1 MEYKLQK
8 LFMAIYIVFGYIVY
22 PIIFICFSIV
32 MIFNKSIRK
41 GALSRLGFIYPKE
54 NNRNAVWIHA
64 VSVGEIV
71 AVKEIVFYLIERGY
85 SVYLSTTTVGGYDM
99 AKKNYGDKAEL
110 FYLTLDYPNMI
121 NKLIKIISPEYVMIT
136 EIEIW
141 PNMIYCLH
149 KKLVPVYM
157 INGRI
162 GRKEINGYKNFKFF
176 FKPYFNMYTKILA
189 QSQIDKKNMI
199 RVGMPEELITVTGN
213 LKYDINYSVNEEKID
228 DLESRIPANK
238 FVITLGS
245 SHDNEEEIILKA
257 IDYLGIKENIY
268 IVIVPRDISRGQE
281 IRNMSLRLGY
291 NLPLYMDYEDNSED
305 GIIINVIGE
314 LLNWYKLSDLVIMG
328 GTFIGNVGG
337 HNILEAIYFK
347 KPVIVGKYMYN
358 FIEIYEYMK
367 ECVFNCKDKNGIA
380 EVIKYAYEN
389 KEIRDSLSEKAYNLF
404 IQNNGASKRTMDI
417 IDKYQG
423 ISID

>member
-1 MEYKLQK
+1 MQK
-8 LFMAIYIVFGYIVY
+8 LFMAIYTAFGYIVY
-22 PIIFICFSIV
+22 PVIFIYFLII

-54 NNRNAVWIHA
+54 NDRNAVWIHA

-71 AVKEIVFYLIERGY
+71 AVKEIVFYLLERGY
-85 SVYLSTTTVGGYDM
+85 SVYLSTTTVGGYDI
-99 AKKNYGDKAEL
+99 AKKNYGDKVEL

-141 PNMIYCLH
+141 PSMIYYLN
-149 KKLVPVYM
+149 KKLIPLYM

-162 GRKEINGYKNFKFF
+162 GKKEINGYKNFKFF

-228 DLESRIPANK
+228 DLESIIPANK

-245 SHDNEEEIILKA
+245 SHSNEEEIILKA
-257 IDYLGIKENIY
+257 IDSLGIKEKIY
-268 IVIVPRDISRGQE
+268 IVIVPRDINRGQE
-281 IRNMSLRLGY
+281 IRNTALKLGY
-291 NLPLYMDYEDNSED
+291 NLPLYTNYENDSED

-337 HNILEAIYFK
+337 HNILEAVYFK
-347 KPVIVGKYMYN
+347 KPIIVGKYMYN

-367 ECVFNCKDKNGIA
+367 ECVFNCEDKNRIA

-417 IDKYQG
+417 INKYQG
-423 ISID
+423 ISVN

>member
-1 MEYKLQK
+1 
-8 LFMAIYIVFGYIVY
+8 MAF
-22 PIIFICFSIV
+22 
-32 MIFNKSIRK
+32 FNKPIRK
-41 GALSRLGFIYPKE
+41 GAFSRLGFIYPKE

-71 AVKEIVFYLIERGY
+71 AVKEIVFTLAEKGY
-85 SVYLSTTTVGGYDM
+85 SVYLSTTTVGGFDI
-99 AKKNYGDKAEL
+99 AKKNYGDKVGL

-121 NKLIKIISPEYVMIT
+121 NKLIKLISPEYVMIT

-141 PNMIYCLH
+141 PTMIYMLH
-149 KKLVPVYM
+149 RKLIPLYM

-162 GRKEINGYKNFKFF
+162 GKKEIKGYKNFQFF
-176 FKPYFNMYTKILA
+176 FKPYFNMYRKILA
-189 QSQIDKKNMI
+189 QSQIDKENMI
-199 RVGMPEELITVTGN
+199 RIGMPESLITVTGN

-238 FVITLGS
+238 FVITVGS
-245 SHDNEEEIILKA
+245 SHHNEEEIILKA
-257 IDYLGIKENIY
+257 IDSLGIKENVF
-268 IVIVPRDISRGQE
+268 IVIVPRDINRGNE
-281 IRNMSLRLGY
+281 IKETASKLSY
-291 NLPLYMDYEDNSED
+291 NLPLYMEYEKNSED
-305 GIIINVIGE
+305 GIIINTIGE

-367 ECVFNCKDKNGIA
+367 DCVFNCEDKN
-380 EVIKYAYEN
+380 
-389 KEIRDSLSEKAYNLF
+389 NLP
-404 IQNNGASKRTMDI
+404 KR
-417 IDKYQG
+417 
-423 ISID
+423 

>member
-1 MEYKLQK
+1 MIFIY
-8 LFMAIYIVFGYIVY
+8 AIYVILMYLFYPLIFIVF
-22 PIIFICFSIV
+22 SI
-32 MIFNKSIRK
+32 MMLFNKPIRK

-54 NNRNAVWIHA
+54 NNKNAIWIHA

-71 AVKEIVFYLIERGY
+71 AVKEIVFYLVEKGY
-85 SVYLSTTTVGGYDM
+85 SVYLSTTTVGGYDI
-99 AKKNYGDKAEL
+99 AKKNYGDKVEL

-121 NKLIKIISPEYVMIT
+121 NKLIKLISPEYVMIT

-141 PNMIYCLH
+141 PSMIYCLH
-149 KKLVPVYM
+149 KKLIPLYM

-162 GRKEINGYKNFKFF
+162 GKKEIKGYKNFQFF
-176 FKPYFNMYTKILA
+176 FKPYFNMYRKILA

-199 RVGMPEELITVTGN
+199 KIGMPESLIKVTGN

-238 FVITLGS
+238 FVITVGS
-245 SHDNEEEIILKA
+245 THSNEEEIILKA
-257 IDYLGIKENIY
+257 INSLGIKENIF
-268 IVIVPRDISRGQE
+268 IVIVPRDINRGNE
-281 IRNMSLRLGY
+281 IKEIAAKLGY
-291 NLPLYMDYEDNSED
+291 NLPLYMEYETNSED
-305 GIIINVIGE
+305 GIIINTIGE

-347 KPVIVGKYMYN
+347 KPVIVGRYMYN

-367 ECVFNCKDKNGIA
+367 ECVFNCEDKNKLA
-380 EVIKYAYEN
+380 EIIKYAYEN
-389 KEIRDSLSEKAYNLF
+389 KDIRDAISEKAYNLL

-417 IDKYQG
+417 INKFQG
-423 ISID
+423 IQN